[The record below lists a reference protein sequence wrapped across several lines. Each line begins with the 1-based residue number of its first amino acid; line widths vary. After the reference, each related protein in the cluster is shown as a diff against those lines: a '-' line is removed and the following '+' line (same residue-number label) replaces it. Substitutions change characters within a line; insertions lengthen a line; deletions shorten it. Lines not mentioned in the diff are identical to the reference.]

1 MKLRTAIC
9 YDECG
14 DEVTAHVSFL
24 NQIPEEWTFRYWQ
37 EHTDRELAE
46 WRLSLQD
53 EDYWDL
59 DY

>member
-24 NQIPEEWTFRYWQ
+24 NQIPVEWTFRYWQ

-53 EDYWDL
+53 EEEYWD
-59 DY
+59 Y

>member
-1 MKLRTAIC
+1 MKFKTAIC

-14 DEVTAHVSFL
+14 DEVTMQVASIEHL
-24 NQIPEEWTFRYWQ
+24 PEEWTFRYWQ